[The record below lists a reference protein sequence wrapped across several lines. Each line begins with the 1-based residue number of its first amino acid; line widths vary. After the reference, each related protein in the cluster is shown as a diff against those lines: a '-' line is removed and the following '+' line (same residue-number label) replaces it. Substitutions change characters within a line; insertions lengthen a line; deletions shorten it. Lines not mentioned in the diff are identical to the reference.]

1 MQKDRWLS
9 LLKEKVRWLFQ
20 TVSVKNV
27 GVFFYI
33 PIVMWSH
40 LHFTSTTCILYQQ
53 IVVPSP
59 VFGFSAKNFCRVW
72 LGLMFRLFEG
82 FDLRSMGRSFYVLIG
97 FQANVNNQ
105 KEVMQCYQIFR
116 AFLFW
121 IMCNFKNCQNIQSTK
136 NFWFYD
142 YQQ

>member
-40 LHFTSTTCILYQQ
+40 LHFTTCISYQQ
-53 IVVPSP
+53 IIVPSP

-72 LGLMFRLFEG
+72 LGLMFWPIRGVWMGVRSSFLVDNPGHHILGCNWSDVLFPIV
-82 FDLRSMGRSFYVLIG
+82 FC
-97 FQANVNNQ
+97 Q
-105 KEVMQCYQIFR
+105 KENMTSFIGLIYRIRVKFSKPY
-116 AFLFW
+116 
-121 IMCNFKNCQNIQSTK
+121 
-136 NFWFYD
+136 
-142 YQQ
+142 

>member
-20 TVSVKNV
+20 TVSVKNL

-40 LHFTSTTCILYQQ
+40 LHFISTTCILYQQ

-59 VFGFSAKNFCRVW
+59 VFGFSAKDFCRVW
-72 LGLMFRLFEG
+72 LCLMFRPIRGVRNSVLVDKPWHYILGWNWSDVLFPIV
-82 FDLRSMGRSFYVLIG
+82 FC
-97 FQANVNNQ
+97 Q
-105 KEVMQCYQIFR
+105 KENMKSFNGLIYRIRVKFSKPY
-116 AFLFW
+116 
-121 IMCNFKNCQNIQSTK
+121 
-136 NFWFYD
+136 
-142 YQQ
+142 